1 MVNGEVD
8 EKKIDEL
15 IQKWIEFAERHKIEK
30 LKLNQDTEKVRALA
44 KGVLHNQEKYGLK
57 FCPCRISSKDREKD
71 LKLICPCNFKIQ
83 KSWQERGECWCGLFF
98 KA

>member
-15 IQKWIEFAERHKIEK
+15 IQKWKEFVERHKTEK
-30 LKLNQDTEKVRALA
+30 LKLNPDMEKVRALA
-44 KGVLHNQEKYGLK
+44 KGVLHNESKYGLK

-83 KSWQERGECWCGLFF
+83 RVWQEKGECWCGLFF
-98 KA
+98 KV